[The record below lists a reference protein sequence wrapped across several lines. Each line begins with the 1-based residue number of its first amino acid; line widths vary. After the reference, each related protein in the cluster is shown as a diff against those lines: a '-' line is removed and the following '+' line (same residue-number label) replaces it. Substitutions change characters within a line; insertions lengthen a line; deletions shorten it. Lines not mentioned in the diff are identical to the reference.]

1 MAKINTRSPYYITT
15 TNTNL
20 TNARLELYIY
30 LGTQGTPTVYNSRPT
45 VPTYTL
51 NSFSIQNLSVFE
63 ISELARDYVTNN
75 FNGIYQSTN
84 YWVDYRITQF
94 IQGVAQ
100 TPSNFTLLTGFNGY
114 GFFEEEANPQNDYSL
129 LQSNKT
135 ILKLDDAPIVVAVD
149 TSKTS
154 NVAFYYDDQLIY
166 NKTISSSTLNDLQIE
181 YITNTINGSDVFED
195 RVIQDDGIFEG
206 NVCLTEFSNEFTI
219 FPVDTIYI
227 DGDDGIDLIKVKN
240 VEECKYQPYKITF
253 VNKFG
258 ALQDVWFF
266 KRTNETLK
274 TKKEE
279 FKRNIIA
286 NGTYNISNHQNKILT
301 KNGNEKLSLNTGFYP
316 EEYNE
321 VFKQMQLSEDC
332 WIEVNNKTLPVNIT
346 SSELAYKTNLNDK
359 LINYTINVEYAFD
372 SINNIR

>member
-15 TNTNL
+15 TNANL

-30 LGTQGTPTVYNSRPT
+30 TGTQGVRPT

-51 NSFSIQNLSVFE
+51 NSFSIQNVSVFE

-75 FNGIYQSTN
+75 FNGIYESTN
-84 YWVDYRITQF
+84 YWVDYRVTQF

-100 TPSNFTLLTGFNGY
+100 TPSNFTLLKGFNGY

-135 ILKLDDAPIVVAVD
+135 ILKLDDAPIVIAVD

-154 NVAFYYDDQLIY
+154 NVAFYYDSQLLY
-166 NKTISSSTLNDLQIE
+166 NKTISSSTQNNLQIE
-181 YITNTINGSDVFED
+181 YITNTVNGSDVFED
-195 RVIQDDGIFEG
+195 RVVQDGGIFEG
-206 NVCLTEFSNEFTI
+206 NVCLTEFSKEFTL

-227 DGDDGIDLIKVKN
+227 DGDDGVDLIKVQN

-266 KRTNETLK
+266 KKTSETLT

-279 FKRNIIA
+279 FKRNIIV
-286 NGTYNISNHQNKILT
+286 NGAYNISNHQNKVLT
-301 KNGNEKLSLNTGFYP
+301 KNGSEKLTLNTGFYP

-372 SINNIR
+372 TINNIR